1 MDRERSDGVSGG
13 SGRIWAHA
21 CLRLVLGTNIA
32 VHGLARVRD
41 AAGFGAKLAADF
53 DGLLP
58 SWLVGPF
65 GAAVP
70 FLELG
75 IGVAVLLGLRLR
87 EALAAG
93 GVLLASLTFG
103 MGLRQQWEVVGLQL
117 VYALAYWALLYR
129 MEDARL
135 TADALLLDR
144 RAGRA
149 PLGAAAPGARTH
161 RGRGLLE

>member
-1 MDRERSDGVSGG
+1 MNGELSGGLAGG

-32 VHGLARVRD
+32 VHGIARVSD

-53 DGLLP
+53 GGHLP
-58 SWLVGPF
+58 PWLVRPF

-75 IGVAVLLGLRLR
+75 IGLAVLLGLRLR

-93 GVLLASLTFG
+93 CVLIASLTFG
-103 MGLRQQWEVVGLQL
+103 MGLRQQWEVIGLQL
-117 VYALAYWALLYR
+117 VYALAYWILLYR
-129 MEDARL
+129 LEDARVTVDEL
-135 TADALLLDR
+135 VRERLVEQ
-144 RAGRA
+144 RA
-149 PLGAAAPGARTH
+149 PIGAEKS
-161 RGRGLLE
+161 L